1 MSNHTS
7 RHSRR
12 LVVIALILSTGVA
25 ACRDKAPP
33 AVDSALA
40 QDLAI
45 AQRSGVTPVV
55 FNDAPI
61 GAPSPAS
68 RAPGAPT
75 RRPDPPRVSTPTP
88 RPSPRRNAPPA
99 PVARTRRE
107 SPPQAVATAPAP
119 EPAPAPA
126 PAVGVIGSG
135 SRVGLSTNGRVCTN
149 NLLPGDKFTATV
161 SSATMGTNGA
171 MIPAGA
177 TVVLEVAS
185 VDRGDPIEN
194 TRIEFRVRQIEVNGE
209 PYPATGDIASLGS
222 MERVEQSGG
231 NDRQKVIGG
240 AVAGAVL
247 GRILGKSTKATVIGA
262 AAGAAAGTAAAR
274 RSQGSEA
281 CLPEGSPMRLTLTRD
296 VVMRRTGS
304 I

>member
-7 RHSRR
+7 RTSHR
-12 LVVIALILSTGVA
+12 LVIAIMLLTAVA

-68 RAPGAPT
+68 RAPGAST

-99 PVARTRRE
+99 PVARTPRE

-222 MERVEQSGG
+222 MERVQQSGG

-247 GRILGKSTKATVIGA
+247 GRIFGKSTKATVIGA
-262 AAGAAAGTAAAR
+262 AAGAAAGTVAAK

-296 VVMRRTGS
+296 VVIRRTGS

>member
-12 LVVIALILSTGVA
+12 LVIAFILSTGVA

-99 PVARTRRE
+99 RVARTRRE